1 VSSSGVSALVGAHR
15 KAIDAALAELSQP
28 VRSFASD
35 TTAPAQ
41 PEVLEAVLAA
51 NVGHAQ
57 SYGAD
62 ALTREVIQRFKA
74 EIGDESAEVRLTFS
88 GTGANMLAAGLAGQP
103 RLIAAIQ
110 SHIAVDEESGPLYL
124 SGALETLIAAPD
136 GRLDFAALRSA
147 LEQGPGLVCV
157 TEATEDGTVYGIERL
172 TEICSLAHAAGSP
185 VMIDGA
191 RLPNAMATYGATL
204 ADVWATGVDHLVVG
218 GSKAGLMAAE
228 AVISRSGSPVWWRR
242 SGQLP
247 AKTRFVAAQWSAVLP
262 KRWLAAAGSAN
273 ARAAEL
279 AAALATH
286 AIVPAHPVDV
296 NLVFLDLDPECAAAL
311 ADWAPAS
318 LWDRPGRIRF
328 AASWDTDAEDVQ
340 RLAQGVIRAVLGR
353 GIGEPSV
360 EDGPQSA
367 APDVESDPVDGHAAG

>member
-1 VSSSGVSALVGAHR
+1 VSSSLSARR
-15 KAIDAALAELSQP
+15 KAIDAALAELSPP

-41 PEVLEAVLAA
+41 PGVLEAVLAA
-51 NVGHAQ
+51 NVGHVE

-62 ALTREVIQRFKA
+62 PLTRDATARFKA
-74 EIGDESAEVRLTFS
+74 EVGDESAEVRLAFS

-103 RLIAAIQ
+103 RLIASLQ
-110 SHIAVDEESGPLYL
+110 SHIATDEEGGPLYL
-124 SGALETLIAAPD
+124 SGARETLISAPN
-136 GRLDFAALRSA
+136 GRLDLAGLRLALA
-147 LEQGPGLVCV
+147 KGPGLVCL

-172 TEICSLAHAAGSP
+172 KEVCTLAHDAGSQ
-185 VMIDGA
+185 VLIDGA
-191 RLPNAMATYGATL
+191 RLPNALASTGASL

-228 AVISRSGSPVWWRR
+228 AVISRSGDPAWWRR

-247 AKTRFVAAQWSAVLP
+247 AKTRFVAAQWVAVFP
-262 KRWLAAAGSAN
+262 EKWLAAAGEAN

-279 AAALATH
+279 SVALAGH
-286 AIVPAHPVDV
+286 GIMPVHPVDV
-296 NLVFLDLDPECAAAL
+296 NLLFLDLDPECAAAI

-328 AASWDTDAEDVQ
+328 AASWDTNAEDVE
-340 RLAQGVIRAVLGR
+340 RLARGVIAACSR
-353 GIGEPSV
+353 G
-360 EDGPQSA
+360 
-367 APDVESDPVDGHAAG
+367 

>member
-1 VSSSGVSALVGAHR
+1 VSPSLSARR
-15 KAIDAALAELSQP
+15 KAIDAALAELSP
-28 VRSFASD
+28 PARSFASD

-51 NVGHAQ
+51 NVGHVD

-62 ALTREVIQRFKA
+62 SLTRDVVQRFKA
-74 EIGDESAEVRLTFS
+74 EIGDESAEVRLAFS

-103 RLIAAIQ
+103 RLIAAMQ
-110 SHIAVDEESGPLYL
+110 SHIALDEESGPLYL
-124 SGALETLIAAPD
+124 SGASETLISAPA
-136 GRLDFAALRSA
+136 GRLDLLALESA
-147 LEQGPGLVCV
+147 LAQGPALVCV

-172 TEICSLAHAAGSP
+172 TQICSIAHDAGSL

-191 RLPNAMATYGATL
+191 RLPNALASYGATL

-228 AVISRSGSPVWWRR
+228 AVISRAGDPAWWRR

-262 KRWLAAAGSAN
+262 GKWLAAAAAAN
-273 ARAAEL
+273 ARATEL
-279 AAALATH
+279 SAALATH
-286 AIVPAHPVDV
+286 GIEPVYPVDV
-296 NLVFLDLDPECAAAL
+296 NLVFLDLDPEGAAAL

-318 LWDRPGRIRF
+318 IWERPERLRF
-328 AASWDTDAEDVQ
+328 AASWDTTAQDVQ
-340 RLAQGVIRAVLGR
+340 RLVRGCRAV
-353 GIGEPSV
+353 E
-360 EDGPQSA
+360 A
-367 APDVESDPVDGHAAG
+367 A

>member
-1 VSSSGVSALVGAHR
+1 MSPAAGAGR
-15 KAIDAALAELSQP
+15 TAIEAALAELP
-28 VRSFASD
+28 PPDRSFASD

-51 NVGHAQ
+51 NLGHAE

-62 ALTREVIQRFKA
+62 GLTRDVVRRFKA
-74 EIGDESAEVRLTFS
+74 ELRDQSAQVRLTFS
-88 GTGANMLAAGLAGQP
+88 GTGANMLAAGLAAQP
-103 RLIAAIQ
+103 RLIAARQ
-110 SHIAVDEESGPLYL
+110 SHIAVDEEGGPAHL
-124 SGALETLIAAPD
+124 SRAGQTLIPAPG
-136 GRLDFAALRSA
+136 GRLDLAALRRTLA
-147 LEQGPGLVCV
+147 EGPGLVCV

-172 TEICSLAHAAGSP
+172 TEICSLAHDAGSL
-185 VMIDGA
+185 VLLDGA
-191 RLPNAMATYGATL
+191 RLSNALASYGASL

-228 AVISRSGSPVWWRR
+228 AVISRSGDPAWWRR

-247 AKTRFVAAQWSAVLP
+247 AKSRFVAAQWSAVLP
-262 KRWLAAAGSAN
+262 EKWLAAAGAAN

-279 AAALATH
+279 AAALGRH
-286 AIVPAHPVDV
+286 GILPAHPVDV
-296 NLVFLDLDPECAAAL
+296 NLLFLDLDPECAAAI

-340 RLAQGVIRAVLGR
+340 RLARGVIVANSASRYSHERR
-353 GIGEPSV
+353 G
-360 EDGPQSA
+360 
-367 APDVESDPVDGHAAG
+367 